1 MILHLLGAILK
12 ARSEQMNIFPLIISW
27 FLTIGYVPTMSDGV
41 ARNNIVIDPKEIATV
56 AQIGISA
63 ETQNGMFGI
72 YTDIENYQYAPNSE
86 KGTLYFEPFRV
97 NYSIGLN
104 IKPVEGI
111 LLNID
116 HQCDHPV
123 TSYRSGFL
131 PYHYNSAITKI
142 TVTFSGSS
150 ELF

>member
-12 ARSEQMNIFPLIISW
+12 ARSEPMNIFPLIISW
-27 FLTIGYVPTMSDGV
+27 FLTIGYVPTMSDSVGY
-41 ARNNIVIDPKEIATV
+41 NNIKINKGKIATV

-63 ETQNGMFGI
+63 ETQNGAFEI
-72 YTDIENYQYAPNSE
+72 YTDMENYQYAPAE
-86 KGTLYFEPFRV
+86 KEALYFEPIRI
-97 NYSIGLN
+97 NYSIGVK
-104 IKPVEGI
+104 IKPTDWI
-111 LLNID
+111 IFNID
-116 HQCDHPV
+116 HQCDHPI
-123 TSYRSGFL
+123 TSYASGFL